1 MGMEVPFD
9 LLGTVYHQVMIS
21 GLSGSIFCKKNSTTE
36 CAFLSET
43 FLSFFLQPNY
53 DCVEP

>member
-1 MGMEVPFD
+1 VGMEVPFD